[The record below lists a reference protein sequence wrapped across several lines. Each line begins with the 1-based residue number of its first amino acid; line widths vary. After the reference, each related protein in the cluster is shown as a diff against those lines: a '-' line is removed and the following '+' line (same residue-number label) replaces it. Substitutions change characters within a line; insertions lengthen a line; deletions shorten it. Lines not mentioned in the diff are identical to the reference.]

1 VTAAPSPLE
10 LDLIVRGGQ
19 VVTADTVVRADVG
32 IARGRIAAVAAPGL
46 LPRGAQELDA
56 AGRLVMPGGVD
67 AHTHIRWPYLDQ
79 TTRDDFTS
87 ATVAAAFGGTTT
99 VIDYAVQKDAPVDEC
114 IARRRA
120 QADGHVVVDYAFTCT
135 LTDPSE
141 ENVRSVKRLVA
152 TGITAFK
159 VYLIYRKRGIMVD
172 DWMLYRVLEETRD
185 HGAILGIHAENGPIG
200 EGRMAQFVAEGRKSA
215 WDFRQAKSSFLEAEA
230 IQRAIFLAETLE
242 APLYIRHISTAEGVE
257 LLRAVNGRRARIF
270 GETCPHY
277 FTLTDEVYRRPDGHR
292 FICSPPIKS
301 ARDRDAV
308 HAAILDGSMHV
319 VGGDHGAFGEDQKD
333 ERQES
338 FDRVPNGLPG
348 IETRLPL
355 TYTRGVVE
363 GGMALTRFVQLVS
376 ANPAKLFGLYP
387 RKGTIAVG
395 SDADLIVVDP
405 GKERAVSP
413 ERMHLPIGWNPYTGH
428 VLRGFPDLVLS
439 RGDVVVDGDRCL
451 AKPGRGTYVPGTP
464 GGCSQV

>member
-1 VTAAPSPLE
+1 MMAPAA
-10 LDLIVRGGQ
+10 LDVALRNGR
-19 VVTADTVVRADVG
+19 VVTPDAVLSVDIG
-32 IARGRIAAVAAPGL
+32 IAGGRIAALAEPGR
-46 LPRGAQELDA
+46 LPHAVREIDA

-67 AHTHIRWPYLDQ
+67 AHTHIHWPYLDQ

-87 ATVAAAFGGTTT
+87 ATVAGAFGGTTT

-114 IARRRA
+114 VARRRA
-120 QADGHVVVDYAFTCT
+120 QADGHVVVDYALTCT

-141 ENVRSVKRLVA
+141 DNVRSVKRLVA
-152 TGITAFK
+152 AGITAYK
-159 VYLIYRKRGIMVD
+159 VYLIYKKRGIMVD

-200 EGRMAQFVAEGRKSA
+200 EGRMAQFVAEGRKSP
-215 WDFRQAKSSFLEAEA
+215 WDFREAKSSFLEAEA
-230 IQRAIFLAETLE
+230 IQRAIFLAETLG

-257 LLRAVNGRRARIF
+257 LLRAANGRRARVF

-277 FTLTDEVYRRPDGHR
+277 FTLTDDVYRRPDGHR

-319 VGGDHGAFGEDQKD
+319 VGGDHGAFGKDQKD
-333 ERQES
+333 ERRDS

-355 TYTRGVVE
+355 TFTRGVVE
-363 GGMALTRFVQLVS
+363 RGMPLTRFVQLVS

-387 RKGTIAVG
+387 RKGIIAVG

-405 GKERAVSP
+405 AKERTVTP
-413 ERMHLPIGWNPYTGH
+413 EGMHLPIGWNPYTGH

-451 AKPGRGTYVPGTP
+451 AKPGRGTYVPATP
-464 GGCSQV
+464 GGYAQV